1 MDHTQ
6 QNGKA
11 DIAGSQAA
19 SGAARDKLMDGLK
32 TAIGEAETYINDASA
47 QVSDTASEVR
57 SRFEDTLRTA
67 KTDLRKL
74 EDSVIARSRDVAKS
88 ADAYVHDNP
97 WRAVT
102 LGATLGVIVGL
113 LIARK

>member
-1 MDHTQ
+1 MDQTH
-6 QNGKA
+6 QNGNG
-11 DIAGSQAA
+11 ISNGQAA

-74 EDSVIARSRDVAKS
+74 EDSVIARSHEVAETANVYVSEHPWKS
-88 ADAYVHDNP
+88 VG
-97 WRAVT
+97 
-102 LGATLGVIVGL
+102 LGAAIGVLLGV
-113 LIARK
+113 LISRR